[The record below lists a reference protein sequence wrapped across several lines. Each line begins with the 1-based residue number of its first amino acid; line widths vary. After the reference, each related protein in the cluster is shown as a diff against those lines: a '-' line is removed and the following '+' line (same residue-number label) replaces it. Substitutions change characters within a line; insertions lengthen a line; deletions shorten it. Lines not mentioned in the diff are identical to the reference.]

1 MKASKQIYSA
11 LFLVSFFTMYISVA
25 AAQEPP
31 ELPHRIYGEVSDFET
46 NYPITGANIT
56 FRNSSGSILAT
67 QNTSDTGFYDLNV
80 ELKDSGQRFF
90 LFVDG
95 VNTSESLNFSRGSS
109 EALNCRFDSS
119 PSSCIEIQDSDDTN
133 QEDDDQNQDQNDEQN
148 SDDQD
153 SQDSPSPADDDGPS
167 STSGPPAS
175 PSGGFENTEDNKEQN
190 KPPENENITIELQL
204 DNSGSATARIDNLSE
219 GQEVDINIEGTSLV
233 RGLNFV
239 SDQKFSKSTIS
250 LNSSLISVANN
261 NFTTLETIDIETEN
275 ISSSQS
281 LLLGFGTEKFSISGD
296 DITAEDFA
304 MLEGQENL
312 DKIELSVAEGLRR
325 YLFEADVDNID
336 GIYQFG
342 YFNKS
347 SPKQGIEV
355 KNLTTS
361 SSGEK
366 MVLSIRVKNSAN
378 TELVDSVRLIKSK
391 STVKEWRVEL
401 KPYSEKILNYSVDL
415 DKGSHIFSVRG
426 QKAEV
431 NISDSAATL
440 PLLMIGGLISI
451 LSLFISYLYLS
462 GIRKASQLDRTIE
475 RLEKRGEGVDEE
487 MKSLRDDLRR
497 IRTRVKHSGN
507 NHERNS

>member
-1 MKASKQIYSA
+1 MRTSKKIHSS
-11 LFLVSFFTMYISVA
+11 LSIVSFFLFTSLVVG
-25 AAQEPP
+25 QSPP
-31 ELPHRIYGEVSDFET
+31 DLPHRVYGEVSSFET
-46 NYPITGANIT
+46 DSPITGANIT
-56 FRNSSGSILAT
+56 FRNSSGNILAT
-67 QNTSDTGFYDLNV
+67 QNTTDTGFYDLNV

-95 VNTSESLNFSRGSS
+95 VNTSESLNFSRGKS
-109 EALNCRFDSS
+109 EALDCRFDSS
-119 PSSCIEIQDSDDTN
+119 SLSCVENQDSDD
-133 QEDDDQNQDQNDEQN
+133 
-148 SDDQD
+148 
-153 SQDSPSPADDDGPS
+153 G
-167 STSGPPAS
+167 G
-175 PSGGFENTEDNKEQN
+175 SGGSGGGGSGGSGGGGSGGSGGSGGGGSGGSGGGLLPGGFGGTEQDKQD
-190 KPPENENITIELQL
+190 KPPENENITVELQL
-204 DNSGSATARIDNLSE
+204 DNGSSATARIENLSE

-239 SDQKFSKSTIS
+239 SDQKFSKSIIS
-250 LNSSLISVANN
+250 FNSSLISVTNN

-275 ISSSQS
+275 ISSTQS

-325 YLFEADVDNID
+325 YLFEANVDNID
-336 GIYQFG
+336 GVYQFG

-347 SPKQGIEV
+347 SPKQGIKVE
-355 KNLTTS
+355 KLITS
-361 SSGEK
+361 SSSEK
-366 MVLSIRVKNSAN
+366 TVLSIRIKNSAN
-378 TELVDSVRLIKSK
+378 KKLVDSVRLIKDK
-391 STVKEWRVEL
+391 SMLKEWTVEL
-401 KPYSEKILNYSVDL
+401 KPDSKKILNYSVSL
-415 DKGSHIFSVRG
+415 DKGSHIFSVRD
-426 QKAEV
+426 QKIEV

-451 LSLFISYLYLS
+451 LSLFILYLYLS

-497 IRTRVKHSGN
+497 IRTRVKQSGN
-507 NHERNS
+507 NYERNS